1 MANSVPRP
9 KILVAEDDAALR
21 RLLELRLDVDGY
33 DVMSVADGNDA
44 LAAVKEWG
52 PNVLICD
59 VMMPRLSGLTVCRE
73 LRADPAYAHL
83 PIILLTARVFDADI
97 EEVVALGEITFVGKP
112 FNAAKLNQALSEIL
126 ENQAVALRATPS
138 STDFAWLN
146 VGSRAAEHKHSQ
158 T

>member
-1 MANSVPRP
+1 
-9 KILVAEDDAALR
+9 VAEDDAALR

-33 DVMSVADGNDA
+33 DVMSVADGTDA

-59 VMMPRLSGLTVCRE
+59 VMMPHMSGLTVCRE
-73 LRADPAYAHL
+73 LRADPAYTHL

-112 FNAAKLNQALSEIL
+112 FNAAKLNQALAEIL
-126 ENQAVALRATPS
+126 ENQAVALRATAS
-138 STDFAWLN
+138 SNDFAWLK
-146 VGSRAAEHKHSQ
+146 VGARAAEHKHSQ